1 MLDKPL
7 YSDLY
12 YGQFKN
18 TPQGYCIYPE
28 GGIPVKKET
37 YDVTGMSCAACS
49 SRVEKAVSGQNGVRQ
64 VSVNL
69 LKNSMVV
76 EYDESA
82 LSSAQIVAAVK
93 QAGYGASPHEKPGT
107 AAPAAQSGKQG
118 GLSAAQ
124 EAYRGMKRRLALSLV
139 FTVPLFYLSMGHMM
153 GWPLPECF
161 LGMENAMTFAF
172 TQFLLLI
179 PIVFLNRQYYIGGCK
194 ALIQRAPNMDS
205 LIALGSG
212 AAILYGIYAIYRIGI
227 GFGQMDMDTVHAY
240 MMELY
245 FESAGT
251 ILTLITMGKT
261 MEARAKGKTSD
272 AITKLMDLAPK
283 TATVERDGTE
293 RVIPAAEVQ
302 PGEVLIVRA
311 GESVPVDG
319 VVLEG
324 TSAVD
329 ESALTGE
336 SIPVEKQVGDTVIG
350 ATINKSG
357 YFKMRATKVGD
368 DTTLSQ
374 IVRLV
379 DEATSSKAPIAK
391 LADKVSGVFVPV
403 VITIA
408 VIATAV
414 WLLTG
419 HSVEFSLSVGISVLV
434 ISCPCALGLATP
446 TAIMVGTGRG
456 AVNGILIK
464 SAEALET
471 THSVTTVVLD
481 KTGTITQGKPV
492 VTDVLPFGAE
502 RDEILAVA
510 ASLEKRSEHPLAE
523 AIVSEAEKEQLTLL
537 PVENFEQIPGQGLRA
552 AVKGELCLAGNRR
565 MMEAN
570 GISDDELFSRG
581 EALAE
586 DGKTPLFFARD
597 GRLIGLIAVADVVKP
612 TSAQAVAELSD
623 MGIEV
628 VMLTGDNERT
638 AEAIRRQVGVDRVV
652 AEVLPQ
658 DKEREIRRL
667 QEGGKKV
674 AMVGD
679 GINDAPALARADVG
693 IAIGAGTDIAIESAD
708 IVLMRSDLLD
718 VSTAVQLSRAVIR
731 NIKQNLFWAFFY
743 NAIGIPIAAG
753 VFYPAFHLKMNPML
767 GALAMSFSSVFV
779 VSNALR
785 LRWFK
790 AKHAAAHTAPS
801 PSDGGAEIT
810 TNQMTANEKKGET
823 TMEKVINIEGMACM
837 HCVKHV
843 QEALAAV
850 PGVQTANVDL
860 ESKTATVSVDGS
872 VSDEALKAAVDGAG
886 YQAVSIR

>member
-1 MLDKPL
+1 M
-7 YSDLY
+7 
-12 YGQFKN
+12 
-18 TPQGYCIYPE
+18 
-28 GGIPVKKET
+28 
-37 YDVTGMSCAACS
+37 
-49 SRVEKAVSGQNGVRQ
+49 
-64 VSVNL
+64 
-69 LKNSMVV
+69 
-76 EYDESA
+76 
-82 LSSAQIVAAVK
+82 
-93 QAGYGASPHEKPGT
+93 
-107 AAPAAQSGKQG
+107 
-118 GLSAAQ
+118 
-124 EAYRGMKRRLALSLV
+124 
-139 FTVPLFYLSMGHMM
+139 
-153 GWPLPECF
+153 
-161 LGMENAMTFAF
+161 
-172 TQFLLLI
+172 
-179 PIVFLNRQYYIGGCK
+179 
-194 ALIQRAPNMDS
+194 
-205 LIALGSG
+205 
-212 AAILYGIYAIYRIGI
+212 
-227 GFGQMDMDTVHAY
+227 
-240 MMELY
+240 
-245 FESAGT
+245 
-251 ILTLITMGKT
+251 
-261 MEARAKGKTSD
+261 
-272 AITKLMDLAPK
+272 
-283 TATVERDGTE
+283 
-293 RVIPAAEVQ
+293 
-302 PGEVLIVRA
+302 
-311 GESVPVDG
+311 
-319 VVLEG
+319 
-324 TSAVD
+324 
-329 ESALTGE
+329 
-336 SIPVEKQVGDTVIG
+336 
-350 ATINKSG
+350 
-357 YFKMRATKVGD
+357 
-368 DTTLSQ
+368 
-374 IVRLV
+374 
-379 DEATSSKAPIAK
+379 
-391 LADKVSGVFVPV
+391 
-403 VITIA
+403 
-408 VIATAV
+408 

-419 HSVEFSLSVGISVLV
+419 HSVEFSLSIGISVLV

-471 THSVTTVVLD
+471 THSVNTVVLD

-502 RDEILAVA
+502 RDELLAVA

-537 PVENFEQIPGQGLRA
+537 PVEKFEQIPGQGLRA
-552 AVKGELCLAGNRR
+552 AVEGRICLAGNRR

-570 GISDDELFSRG
+570 HVENGELFSRG

-597 GRLIGLIAVADVVKP
+597 GKLIGLIAVADIVKP

-628 VMLTGDNERT
+628 VMLTGDNAKT

-667 QEGGKKV
+667 QESGKKV

-810 TNQMTANEKKGET
+810 TNQMTANEEKGET

-850 PGVQTANVDL
+850 PGVQEANVDL

>member
-1 MLDKPL
+1 MLDKPHIPT
-7 YSDLY
+7 YTVGKSE
-12 YGQFKN
+12 
-18 TPQGYCIYPE
+18 YPMGVFPFSE
-28 GGIPVKKET
+28 GGSKLKKET

-49 SRVEKAVSGQNGVRQ
+49 SRVEKAVARQSGVQQ

-82 LSSAQIVAAVK
+82 LSSAQIVAAVE
-93 QAGYGASPHEKPGT
+93 QAGYGASPHEKPG
-107 AAPAAQSGKQG
+107 AAVPAAQSGKQG

-153 GWPLPECF
+153 GWPLPGCF
-161 LGMENAMTFAF
+161 LGMENALVFAF

-179 PIVFLNRQYYIGGCK
+179 PIVFINRQYYIGGCK

-212 AAILYGIYAIYRIGI
+212 AAILYGIFAIYKIGI
-227 GFGQMDMDTVHAY
+227 GFGRMDMDTVHTY

-261 MEARAKGKTSD
+261 MEARAKGKTSE

-283 TATVERDGTE
+283 TATIERDGTE
-293 RVIPAAEVQ
+293 HIIPAAEVQ
-302 PGEVLIVRA
+302 PGDVLIVKA

-324 TSAVD
+324 ASAVD

-336 SIPVEKQVGDTVIG
+336 SIPVEKQAGDTVIG

-403 VITIA
+403 VIAIA
-408 VIATAV
+408 VLATCA

-471 THSVTTVVLD
+471 AHSVTTVVLD

-492 VTDVLPFGAE
+492 VTDVLPVGTG
-502 RDEILAVA
+502 RDELLAIA

-523 AIVSEAEKEQLTLL
+523 AITAEAEKEQLTLL
-537 PVENFEQIPGQGLRA
+537 PVEEFEQIPGQGIRA
-552 AVKGELCLAGNRR
+552 AVEGKLCLAGNRR

-570 GISDDELFSRG
+570 HVENSELFSRG

-586 DGKTPLFFARD
+586 DGKTPLYFARG
-597 GRLIGLIAVADVVKP
+597 GRLLGLIAVADVVKP
-612 TSAQAVAELSD
+612 TSAQAVAELSG

-658 DKEREIRRL
+658 DKEREIRHL
-667 QEGGKKV
+667 QESGKKV

-693 IAIGAGTDIAIESAD
+693 IAIGAGTDVAIESAD

-790 AKHAAAHTAPS
+790 ARHAAPQEQSSS
-801 PSDGGAEIT
+801 PHGGAEIA
-810 TNQMTANEKKGET
+810 NSEQTANEEKGEA
-823 TMEKVINIEGMACM
+823 TMEKVISIEGMACM

-850 PGVQTANVDL
+850 PGVQEVNVDL
-860 ESKTATVSVDGS
+860 EGKSATVSVDGS
-872 VSDEALKAAVDGAG
+872 VTDEALKAAVNGAG
-886 YQAVSIR
+886 YEALSVR

>member
-1 MLDKPL
+1 MLDKPHIPT
-7 YSDLY
+7 YTVGKS
-12 YGQFKN
+12 K
-18 TPQGYCIYPE
+18 YPVGVFPFSE
-28 GGIPVKKET
+28 GGSKLKKET

-49 SRVEKAVSGQNGVRQ
+49 SRVEKAVARQSGVQQ

-76 EYDESA
+76 EYDESV
-82 LSSAQIVAAVK
+82 LSSAQIVAAVE
-93 QAGYGASPHEKPGT
+93 QAGYGASPHEKPG
-107 AAPAAQSGKQG
+107 AAVPAAQSGKQG

-153 GWPLPECF
+153 GWPLPGCF
-161 LGMENAMTFAF
+161 LGMENAMVFAF

-179 PIVFLNRQYYIGGCK
+179 PIVFINRQYYIGGCK

-212 AAILYGIYAIYRIGI
+212 AAILYGIFAIYKIGI
-227 GFGQMDMDTVHAY
+227 GFGRMDMDTVHTY

-261 MEARAKGKTSD
+261 MEARAKGKTSE

-293 RVIPAAEVQ
+293 HIIPAAEVQ
-302 PGEVLIVRA
+302 PGDVLIVKA

-324 TSAVD
+324 ASAVD

-336 SIPVEKQVGDTVIG
+336 SIPVEKQAGDTVIG

-403 VITIA
+403 VIAIA
-408 VIATAV
+408 VLATCA

-471 THSVTTVVLD
+471 AHSVTTVVLD

-492 VTDVLPFGAE
+492 VTDVLPVGTG
-502 RDEILAVA
+502 RDRLLTIA

-523 AIVSEAEKEQLTLL
+523 AITAEAEKEQLTLL
-537 PVENFEQIPGQGLRA
+537 PVEEFEQIPGQGIRA
-552 AVKGELCLAGNRR
+552 AVEGKPCLAGNRR

-570 GISDDELFSRG
+570 RIENSELLAQG

-586 DGKTPLFFARD
+586 DGKTPLYFARD
-597 GRLIGLIAVADVVKP
+597 GRFLGLIAVADVVKP
-612 TSAQAVAELSD
+612 TSAQAVAELSG

-667 QEGGKKV
+667 QESGKKV

-693 IAIGAGTDIAIESAD
+693 IAIGAGTDVAIESAD

-790 AKHAAAHTAPS
+790 ARHAAPQEQSSS
-801 PSDGGAEIT
+801 PHGGAEIISSEQT
-810 TNQMTANEKKGET
+810 VNEEKGEA
-823 TMEKVINIEGMACM
+823 TMEKVISIEGMACM

-850 PGVQTANVDL
+850 PGVQEVNVDL
-860 ESKTATVSVDGS
+860 EGKSATVSVDGS
-872 VSDEALKAAVDGAG
+872 VTDEALKAAVDGAG
-886 YQAVSIR
+886 YEALSVR

>member
-1 MLDKPL
+1 M
-7 YSDLY
+7 
-12 YGQFKN
+12 
-18 TPQGYCIYPE
+18 
-28 GGIPVKKET
+28 KKET

-49 SRVEKAVSGQNGVRQ
+49 SRVEKAVSKQPGAQQ
-64 VSVNL
+64 VAVNL

-76 EYDESA
+76 EYDESQ
-82 LSSAQIVAAVK
+82 LSSAQIIAAVEK
-93 QAGYGASPHEKPGT
+93 AGYGASLHAKPGS
-107 AAPAAQSGKQG
+107 APAAKAAETG
-118 GLSAAQ
+118 GASAAQ
-124 EAYRGMKRRLALSLV
+124 KAYSDMKKRLVLSLL
-139 FTVPLFYLSMGHMM
+139 FTIPLFYLSMGHMM
-153 GWPLPECF
+153 GWPLPACF

-179 PIVFLNRQYYIGGCK
+179 PIVYLNRQYYIVGFK
-194 ALIQRAPNMDS
+194 TLWQRSPNMDS
-205 LIALGSG
+205 LIALGSS
-212 AAILYGIYAIYRIGI
+212 AAIVYGIYAIYKIGI
-227 GFGQMDMDTVHAY
+227 GFGQMDMDTVHTY

-283 TATVERDGTE
+283 TATVERNGVE
-293 RVIPAAEVQ
+293 SVIPVEEVQ
-302 PGEVLIVRA
+302 LGDVLIVKA
-311 GESVPVDG
+311 
-319 VVLEG
+319 
-324 TSAVD
+324 
-329 ESALTGE
+329 GE
-336 SIPVEKQVGDTVIG
+336 SIPVEKQAGDTVIG

-368 DTTLSQ
+368 DTALSQ

-408 VIATAV
+408 VIATAA

-419 HSVEFSLSVGISVLV
+419 HSVEFALSIGISVLV

-471 THSVTTVVLD
+471 THSVNTVVLD

-492 VTDVLPFGAE
+492 VTDVVDGGIG
-502 RDEILAVA
+502 RDKLLSVA
-510 ASLEKRSEHPLAE
+510 ASLEKLSEHPLSE
-523 AIVSEAEKEQLTLL
+523 AIVAEAEKESLTFLS
-537 PVENFEQIPGQGLRA
+537 VDKFEQIPGQGIR
-552 AVKGELCLAGNRR
+552 GEVEGKLCLAGNRR

-570 GISDDELFSRG
+570 RIEKSDLLARG

-586 DGKTPLFFARD
+586 DGKTPLYFALD
-597 GRLIGLIAVADVVKP
+597 GKLIGLIAVADIVKP
-612 TSAQAVAELSD
+612 TSAQAIAELSN

-628 VMLTGDNERT
+628 VMLTGDNAKT

-693 IAIGAGTDIAIESAD
+693 IAISAGTDVAIESAD

-731 NIKQNLFWAFFY
+731 NIKENLFWAFFY

-753 VFYPAFHLKMNPML
+753 IFYPAFQLKMNPML

-790 AKHAAAHTAPS
+790 AKHTAAAPKTVSS
-801 PSDGGAEIT
+801 PSDSGVEI
-810 TNQMTANEKKGET
+810 ANSHTMASNNEKGET
-823 TMEKVINIEGMACM
+823 NMEKVISIEGMACM
-837 HCVKHV
+837 HCVNHV
-843 QEALAAV
+843 QQALSAV
-850 PGVQTANVDL
+850 PGVKEAKVDL
-860 ESKTATVSVDGS
+860 ESKSATVSVDGS
-872 VSDEALKAAVDGAG
+872 VTDAALKAAVDEAG

>member
-1 MLDKPL
+1 MGVFNF
-7 YSDLY
+7 S
-12 YGQFKN
+12 
-18 TPQGYCIYPE
+18 E
-28 GGIPVKKET
+28 GGSKLKKET

-49 SRVEKAVSGQNGVRQ
+49 SRVEKAVARQSGVQQ

-76 EYDESA
+76 EYDESV
-82 LSSAQIVAAVK
+82 LSSAQIVAVVE
-93 QAGYGASPHEKPGT
+93 QAGYGASPHEKPG
-107 AAPAAQSGKQG
+107 AAVPAAQSGKQG

-124 EAYRGMKRRLALSLV
+124 KAYRGMKRRLALSLV

-153 GWPLPECF
+153 GWPLPGCF
-161 LGMENAMTFAF
+161 LGMENALVFAF

-179 PIVFLNRQYYIGGCK
+179 PIVFINRQYYIGGCK

-212 AAILYGIYAIYRIGI
+212 AAILYGIFAIYKIGI
-227 GFGQMDMDTVHAY
+227 GFGRMDMDTVHTY

-261 MEARAKGKTSD
+261 MEARAKGKTSE

-293 RVIPAAEVQ
+293 FVIPAAEVQ
-302 PGEVLIVRA
+302 PGDVLIVKA

-324 TSAVD
+324 ASAVD

-336 SIPVEKQVGDTVIG
+336 SIPVEKQAGDTVIG

-403 VITIA
+403 VIAIA
-408 VIATAV
+408 VLATCA

-456 AVNGILIK
+456 AVNGIFIK

-471 THSVTTVVLD
+471 AHSVTTVVLD

-492 VTDVLPFGAE
+492 VTDVLPVGTG
-502 RDEILAVA
+502 RDKLLTIA
-510 ASLEKRSEHPLAE
+510 ASLEKCSEHPLAE
-523 AIVSEAEKEQLTLL
+523 AITAEAEKEQLTLL
-537 PVENFEQIPGQGLRA
+537 PVEEFEQIPGQGIRA
-552 AVKGELCLAGNRR
+552 AVEGKLCLAGNRR

-570 GISDDELFSRG
+570 HVENSELFSRG

-586 DGKTPLFFARD
+586 DGKTPLYFARD
-597 GRLIGLIAVADVVKP
+597 GRFLGLIAVADVVKP

-667 QEGGKKV
+667 QESGKKV

-693 IAIGAGTDIAIESAD
+693 IAIGAGTDVAIESAD

-790 AKHAAAHTAPS
+790 ARHAAPQEQSSS
-801 PSDGGAEIT
+801 PHGGAEIISSE
-810 TNQMTANEKKGET
+810 QTANEEKGET
-823 TMEKVINIEGMACM
+823 NMEKVISIEGMACM

-850 PGVQTANVDL
+850 PGVKEAKVDL
-860 ESKTATVSVDGS
+860 ESKSATVSVDGS
-872 VSDEALKAAVDGAG
+872 VTDEALKAAVDEAG